1 MVKYIKSN
9 NKKYIKSNNNN
20 IIRNILIFFT
30 YYSSIFI
37 IFNYINFNLFIS
49 FIILLFYISLFLLNF
64 DF

>member
-20 IIRNILIFFT
+20 IIRNILIFLT